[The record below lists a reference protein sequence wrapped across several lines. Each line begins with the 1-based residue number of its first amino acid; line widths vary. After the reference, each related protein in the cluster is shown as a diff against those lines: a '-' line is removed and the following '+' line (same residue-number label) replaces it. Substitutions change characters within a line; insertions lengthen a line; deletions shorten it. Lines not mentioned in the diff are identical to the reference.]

1 MLRLSRPHRRVH
13 KLSRVRIGRFAGRAN
28 KCTPRAVLGLTGEIV
43 GPLAKGE
50 GVLVVAGDDGYS
62 VEPLE

>member
-1 MLRLSRPHRRVH
+1 MH